1 MDAGDVL
8 DAQGVTVL
16 DVRDAVKESLR
27 IQERSMAVL

>member
-8 DAQGVTVL
+8 DAQDVL
-16 DVRDAVKESLR
+16 DVRDAVKGSLR